1 MEGYFKIGTLVVA
14 VLFLV
19 FMLIDTLLKR
29 QRYKVVHLSDMKLDK
44 KSLKEPHVFKEPT
57 CPYATSEI
65 DAEESDSNQTLANQ
79 VTVNSAASV
88 TQEDKIISGSKKSP
102 SKDDILL
109 LMVLAKPGSSFAS
122 YDLLQAILAT
132 GLQYGEMNIFHYYT
146 TVKKDVKLFSLAS
159 ATKPG
164 DFNLDRMGEFSCN
177 GLTLF
182 MDLRNSPDPELAFNT
197 MLNTAF
203 QLADDLDGVLFAAP
217 GKPWTFQ
224 VKHEYQQKIT
234 QYNSLQKY
242 ETTA

>member
-19 FMLIDTLLKR
+19 FILLDTLLKR
-29 QRYKVVHLSDMKLDK
+29 QRYKVINLSDMKLDK
-44 KSLKEPHVFKEPT
+44 KSLKEPLVFKEPT
-57 CPYATSEI
+57 CPYPVSKI
-65 DAEESDSNQTLANQ
+65 DAEEGKSNLTPAFNP
-79 VTVNSAASV
+79 VTENASV
-88 TQEDKIISGSKKSP
+88 TQKDEVISGAKKSP
-102 SKDDILL
+102 TKDDILL

-146 TVKKDVKLFSLAS
+146 TVKKDEKLFSLAS

-164 DFNLDRMGEFSCN
+164 DFNLDRMGEFSCT

-182 MDLRNSPDPELAFNT
+182 MDLRNTSDPEFAFNT

-203 QLADDLDGVLFAAP
+203 QLADDLDGGLFAAP